1 MDEQIGRRL
10 IALRGVFGIS
20 QRELAKRAGVPN
32 SAISVIEQG
41 KSSPSVSSLAR
52 VLAGFP
58 LTLEQF
64 FAIAVTPSPTA
75 VRADVALQ
83 LFTAAELPGVHFL
96 AGGGRILC
104 TRGHLRLHT
113 CCGVAELT
121 AGQST
126 RVDGVNFYRVEPVA
140 ADSCW
145 IEGQLAWKSADVS
158 SN

>member
-1 MDEQIGRRL
+1 MDEQTGQRL
-10 IALRGVFGIS
+10 IALRSVFGLS

-64 FAIAVTPSPTA
+64 FAIAMAPSPA
-75 VRADVALQ
+75 AARADVALQ
-83 LFTAAELPGVHFL
+83 MFAAAELPGVHFL

-104 TRGHLRLHT
+104 TCGRLRLHT
-113 CCGVAELT
+113 CCGVTELT
-121 AGQST
+121 AGQSAF
-126 RVDGVNFYRVEPVA
+126 VAGVNFYRVEPLAVEA
-140 ADSCW
+140 CW
-145 IEGQLAWKSADVS
+145 IEAQLA
-158 SN
+158 